1 MISGY
6 LAFLIFISVSDK
18 EEPSSSVC
26 SHRLNFRST
35 WTSYIFTCEVH
46 VCRLILS
53 FHDAVWVNA
62 AAHTMVFALYV
73 QSWTLV
79 MQIVLKTRF
88 INVEYDSNWS
98 ENESKSQHL
107 QAWRGRFTS
116 QEKVKEQQKIYV
128 RLLRWFDFDF
138 PASRR
143 SHIFLSVNWIRP
155 WKTDLW
161 ITWS

>member
-18 EEPSSSVC
+18 EEPSPSVC
-26 SHRLNFRST
+26 SHR
-35 WTSYIFTCEVH
+35 WTSAPHGRVTYLPVKFMFVVSSYLFMMLYGSTLQSHSE
-46 VCRLILS
+46 
-53 FHDAVWVNA
+53 
-62 AAHTMVFALYV
+62 VFASYV

-88 INVEYDSNWS
+88 INVEYDSHWR

-116 QEKVKEQQKIYV
+116 QEKVKEQLKIYV